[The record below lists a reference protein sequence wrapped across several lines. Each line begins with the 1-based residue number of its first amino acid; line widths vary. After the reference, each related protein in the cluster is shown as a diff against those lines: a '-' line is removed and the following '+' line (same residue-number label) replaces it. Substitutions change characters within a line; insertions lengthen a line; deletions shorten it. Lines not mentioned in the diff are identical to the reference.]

1 MRFVWSMFAIM
12 ALSSVSGA
20 QQSSLHEIKIS
31 ISNPSDQTRYAEDIV
46 IPFAQLRKVAPEIN
60 AGSLVLMTAPED
72 ARGTPLQKMELPSQA
87 DDLDGDGK
95 ADELVFQ
102 IDLLPKQTRA
112 VTILY
117 GNPDEIYRIRGE
129 YPKRTY
135 ALFANKIEGLGWES
149 SKNAWRLYFDPRNAI
164 DLYGK
169 RRDSM
174 YLDFAATP
182 EYPYHLD
189 TINGRDIFRIGGAI
203 GIGAVGAWVD
213 GKVVKV
219 EDVSERHWKII
230 SNGPVRSIIEVT
242 YNGWRVGGKSINLRS
257 RIVQWAGDRG
267 FFHTII
273 AENAE
278 DITFLTGL
286 TRHDRAPVFRSE
298 TNASSSWLATYGEQ
312 VVEPSATPTKELRG
326 TNLGL
331 AVIFLD
337 GIASRVQDDLNYLM
351 TFPVPQNGARWYVAA
366 AWDQEGMNNELALG
380 SPARKPTKV
389 TDHSPALKTQKDF
402 LDWVKQ
408 KEEGFAEPAV
418 VKILQ

>member
-1 MRFVWSMFAIM
+1 MRFLWSMLAVMVFS
-12 ALSSVSGA
+12 LTGSA
-20 QQSSLHEIKIS
+20 QQSSVREIKIS
-31 ISNPSDQTRYAEDIV
+31 ISNPSDETRYAEDV
-46 IPFAQLRKVAPEIN
+46 MIPFEHLRKLAPGIN
-60 AGSLVLMTAPED
+60 AGSLIVTVD
-72 ARGTPLQKMELPSQA
+72 DSDLPSQV

-102 IDLLPKQTRA
+102 IDLKPRQTRWA
-112 VTILY
+112 TIEY
-117 GNPDEIYRIRGE
+117 GEPDQIYRKRNE

-174 YLDFAATP
+174 FLDFAATP

-213 GKVVKV
+213 SKVVKV
-219 EDVSERHWKII
+219 EDVAVRHWRII
-230 SNGPVRSIIEVT
+230 SNGPVRSIIEID
-242 YNGWRVGGKSINLRS
+242 YEGWKVGGKTINLRS

-267 FFHTII
+267 FFHTIK
-273 AENAE
+273 AENAQG
-278 DITFLTGL
+278 ITFLTGL

-298 TNASSSWLATYGEQ
+298 SGTSTSWLATYGEQ
-312 VVEPSATPTKELRG
+312 VVEPSAAPTKELTG

-331 AVIFLD
+331 VIIFLN
-337 GIASRVQDDLNYLM
+337 GKAATAQDDLNYLM
-351 TFPVPQNGARWYVAA
+351 TFSLPQNNAGWYVAA
-366 AWDQEGMNNELALG
+366 AWDQEGMNNNLAFG
-380 SPARKPTKV
+380 SPAHKPP
-389 TDHSPALKTQKDF
+389 DIDDLSPTLKTEKEF
-402 LDWVKQ
+402 LDWVKLRNAELATPIAV
-408 KEEGFAEPAV
+408 KFA
-418 VKILQ
+418 Q